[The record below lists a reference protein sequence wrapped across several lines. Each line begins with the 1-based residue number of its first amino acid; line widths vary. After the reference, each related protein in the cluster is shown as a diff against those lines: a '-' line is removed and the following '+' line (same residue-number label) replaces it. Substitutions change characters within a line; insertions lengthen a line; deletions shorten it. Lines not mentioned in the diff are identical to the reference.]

1 MEDSAM
7 KAIVISVSVF
17 VAIITISAVIIYYN
31 TAKDIV
37 NVTGSGVDLAVAQ
50 QQDIENIL
58 LKANNNTKVSGTEV
72 MNIIKYFYNNKK
84 YTVSIILKDIVYLNR
99 KYSVVKNEN
108 KEYMNANLDEY
119 EYQEAMKNILPVFSF
134 TLEENNNNLIFT
146 QKY

>member
-37 NVTGSGVDLAVAQ
+37 NVTGTGVDLAVAQ

-58 LKANNNTKVSGTEV
+58 LKANDNTKVSGTEV

-84 YTVSIILKDIVYLNR
+84 YTVSIILKDIVYLNG

-134 TLEENNNNLIFT
+134 TLEEDNNNLIFT

>member
-84 YTVSIILKDIVYLNR
+84 YTVSIILKDIVYLNG

>member
-37 NVTGSGVDLAVAQ
+37 NVTGTGVDLAVAQ

-58 LKANNNTKVSGTEV
+58 LKANNNAKVSGTEV

-84 YTVSIILKDIVYLNR
+84 YTVSIILKDIVYLNG

-134 TLEENNNNLIFT
+134 TLEEDNNNLIFT

>member
-37 NVTGSGVDLAVAQ
+37 NVTGPGVDLAVAQ

-58 LKANNNTKVSGTEV
+58 LKANNNAKVSGTEV

-84 YTVSIILKDIVYLNR
+84 YTVSIILKDIVYLNG

>member
-1 MEDSAM
+1 MVDSAM

-37 NVTGSGVDLAVAQ
+37 NVTGTGVDLAVAQ

-58 LKANNNTKVSGTEV
+58 LKANNNAKVSGTEV

-84 YTVSIILKDIVYLNR
+84 YTVSIILKDIVYLNG

-134 TLEENNNNLIFT
+134 TLEEDNNNLIFT

>member
-37 NVTGSGVDLAVAQ
+37 NVTGPGVDLAVAQ

-58 LKANNNTKVSGTEV
+58 LKANNNAKVSGSEV
-72 MNIIKYFYNNKK
+72 MNIIGIYKPYHFFQLCKK
-84 YTVSIILKDIVYLNR
+84 VLNEFL
-99 KYSVVKNEN
+99 S
-108 KEYMNANLDEY
+108 
-119 EYQEAMKNILPVFSF
+119 
-134 TLEENNNNLIFT
+134 LI
-146 QKY
+146 

>member
-58 LKANNNTKVSGTEV
+58 LKANNNAKVSGTEV

-84 YTVSIILKDIVYLNR
+84 YTVSIILKDIVYLNG

>member
-1 MEDSAM
+1 MEDSAI

-58 LKANNNTKVSGTEV
+58 LKANNNAKVSGTEV

-84 YTVSIILKDIVYLNR
+84 YTVSIILKNIVYLNG

-134 TLEENNNNLIFT
+134 TLEEDNNNLIFT

>member
-37 NVTGSGVDLAVAQ
+37 NVTGSGVDLALAQ

-84 YTVSIILKDIVYLNR
+84 YTVSIILKDIVYLNG

-134 TLEENNNNLIFT
+134 TLEEDNNNLIFT

>member
-58 LKANNNTKVSGTEV
+58 LKANDNTKVSGTEV

-84 YTVSIILKDIVYLNR
+84 YTVSIILKDIVYLNG

-134 TLEENNNNLIFT
+134 TLEEDNNNLIFT

>member
-58 LKANNNTKVSGTEV
+58 LKANNNAKVSGTEV

-84 YTVSIILKDIVYLNR
+84 YTVSIILKDIVYLNG

-134 TLEENNNNLIFT
+134 TLEEDNNNLIFT

>member
-58 LKANNNTKVSGTEV
+58 VKANNNAKVSGTEV

-84 YTVSIILKDIVYLNR
+84 YTVSIILKDIVYLNG

-134 TLEENNNNLIFT
+134 TLEEDNNNLIFT

>member
-84 YTVSIILKDIVYLNR
+84 YTVSIILKDIVYLNG

-134 TLEENNNNLIFT
+134 TLEEDNNNLIFT

>member
-7 KAIVISVSVF
+7 KAIVISVSLF
-17 VAIITISAVIIYYN
+17 VGILTITVVIIYYN
-31 TAKDIV
+31 TAKDLL
-37 NVTGSGVDLAVAQ
+37 NVSGPGADLAVAQ

-58 LKANNNTKVSGTEV
+58 LKANNNAKVSGTEV

-84 YTVSIILKDIVYLNR
+84 YTVSIILKDIVYLNG

-134 TLEENNNNLIFT
+134 TLEEDNNNLIFT